1 MVRMRS
7 PVQIRSAAPKTA
19 PVFTGAVFLFVQREG
34 SNGGRKGIEIKTLE
48 KSQKT
53 VDNAGEEEYTK

>member
-1 MVRMRS
+1 M
-7 PVQIRSAAPKTA
+7 
-19 PVFTGAVFLFVQREG
+19 
-34 SNGGRKGIEIKTLE
+34 GGRKRIEIKILE